1 LTYYP
6 SGFFRK
12 KEVKVLNSSSIVSL
26 ILSSAVG
33 IVCAGGYLILLK
45 RSVVRAIRNP
55 GPFELV
61 QTLSGLFLRLVLTVL
76 VLLFISK
83 ISLMTSSINFFVV
96 VINFIVMV
104 SVLFL
109 WIARG
114 FSKEVI
120 ITE

>member
-1 LTYYP
+1 V
-6 SGFFRK
+6 F
-12 KEVKVLNSSSIVSL
+12 NSASSTVSL

-33 IVCAGGYLILLK
+33 IVCAVGYLMLLK

-76 VLLFISK
+76 VLLFISR
-83 ISLMTSSINFFVV
+83 ISAINFFVV
-96 VINFIVMV
+96 LINFIIMV
-104 SVLFL
+104 SILFL
-109 WIARG
+109 CIARG

-120 ITE
+120 INE

>member
-1 LTYYP
+1 M
-6 SGFFRK
+6 
-12 KEVKVLNSSSIVSL
+12 LNSASSTFSL

-45 RSVVRAIRNP
+45 RSVVRAFKNP

-61 QTLSGLFLRLVLTVL
+61 QTLSGLFLRLVLTG
-76 VLLFISK
+76 LLLLIISR
-83 ISLMTSSINFFVV
+83 ISSINFFVV
-96 VINFIVMV
+96 LINFIVMF
-104 SVLFL
+104 SILFL

-120 ITE
+120 ITDDPCTTQMKLTQ